1 MRHGVAMDLGII
13 GGVVG
18 GALGIA
24 GGVVGTYFSIKN
36 TAGPRERAFMVRTAI
51 IGWLAISAFL
61 LGLFLFPH
69 PYSMLLWAPY
79 VVALIWAIRWCNR
92 RQQQIRAAERTSGSA
107 VG

>member
-1 MRHGVAMDLGII
+1 MDLGII